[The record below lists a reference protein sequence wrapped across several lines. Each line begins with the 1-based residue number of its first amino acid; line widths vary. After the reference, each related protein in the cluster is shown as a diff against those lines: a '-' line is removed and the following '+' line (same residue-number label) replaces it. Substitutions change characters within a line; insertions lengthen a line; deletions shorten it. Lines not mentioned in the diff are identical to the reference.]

1 MFVLPACDTKDDD
14 LWARVDDLFAR
25 VEKLED
31 ICKEMNANIS
41 SLQSVMDAV
50 KYNYSIV
57 SVTEMEDGKGY
68 TFQLSNGQSL
78 AIYHG
83 KDGADGKDGEDGA
96 DGKDGTNGSDGK
108 DGMDGVSPELSI
120 RDMGNGRYCWVLNGQ
135 ILVDANG
142 QPLPVNGKD
151 GADGQDG
158 EDGRDG
164 ADGEEVEM
172 DKMVRMVA
180 MVLRPRC
187 PLSRPV
193 LS

>member
-1 MFVLPACDTKDDD
+1 MKYRIGRLLLVGSLAVAPMFVLPACDTKDDD

-50 KYNYSIV
+50 QYNYSIV

-68 TFQLSNGQSL
+68 TFQLSSGQSL

-142 QPLPVNGKD
+142 QPLPVN
-151 GADGQDG
+151 
-158 EDGRDG
+158 
-164 ADGEEVEM
+164 
-172 DKMVRMVA
+172 
-180 MVLRPRC
+180 
-187 PLSRPV
+187 
-193 LS
+193 